1 MPFDTQTC
9 KLTIGSYNIKARVNA
24 TIPFEVMQD
33 DFVTAVRNIINNK
46 LK

>member
-9 KLTIGSYNIKARVNA
+9 KLKIGSYNIKARVNA
-24 TIPFEVMQD
+24 AIPFEVTPAY
-33 DFVTAVRNIINNK
+33 FVTAVRNIINNK

>member
-9 KLTIGSYNIKARVNA
+9 KLEIGSYNIKARVNA
-24 TIPFEVMQD
+24 TIPFKVMQK
-33 DFVTAVRNIINNK
+33 DFVIGVRKLINNK